1 LDDIPKR
8 WEKFADIVL
17 LPNSAFRKIHWESIV
32 CDNFWLNICNSL
44 GVERLARLGE
54 IVGEKRESTVE
65 ILLGEDDWVIRKES
79 GIKYGYN
86 LTKCMFSSG
95 NINERR
101 RMGEIISKDEVII
114 DLFCGIGYYTLPIL
128 VKSEAKHVY
137 SCEWN
142 INAINALKYNLE
154 NNKVEKRC
162 TVYEGDNRTTTRD
175 LFDIADRVLLGL
187 LPTAEKSYDIALD
200 CLKKTGGILHLHGLA
215 PADNH
220 QKLVI
225 DTTNILENLD
235 SNYKVRNVDI
245 NKIKSY
251 APHWDHLVLD
261 IEINEA

>member
-1 LDDIPKR
+1 M
-8 WEKFADIVL
+8 E
-17 LPNSAFRKIHWESIV
+17 
-32 CDNFWLNICNSL
+32 
-44 GVERLARLGE
+44 
-54 IVGEKRESTVE
+54 
-65 ILLGEDDWVIRKES
+65 
-79 GIKYGYN
+79 Y
-86 LTKCMFSSG
+86 
-95 NINERR
+95 
-101 RMGEIISKDEVII
+101 
-114 DLFCGIGYYTLPIL
+114 
-128 VKSEAKHVY
+128 
-137 SCEWN
+137 
-142 INAINALKYNLE
+142 NAINALKYNLE